1 MNDASTWYHPDLFG
15 EFAGVKRYVNK
26 EYTGAMKY
34 FEIGAYYADKFSQL
48 SIGLMY
54 VNGEGVPKD
63 MLTGYAWIDIA
74 AERDYPD
81 FVATRD
87 RVKAALTPDELQRAQ
102 AIRDKLA
109 LRYADKVAKPRM
121 EQQLRFGREQMTGSH
136 LGFDQGVKHDSPKGT
151 LCKGSVFV
159 GGIALAGSRLRRRRH
174 LRRITLEAG
183 KIFRAPR
190 FAVEGD
196 GHRRRHHRRRHRSQ
210 AGCGQTRHRR
220 RQTADADATLTRYF
234 FPFSDASRAAR
245 NSLSADHCGHVV
257 SSASRL
263 PTAYSACTSSITPD
277 RSQFGS

>member
-1 MNDASTWYHPDLFG
+1 MLSSTASFAVPATDVTDDDPMKDPAVQKMLRAMNDASTWYHPDLFG

-26 EYTGAMKY
+26 NYADATKY

-87 RVKAALTPDELQRAQ
+87 RVKAALTPDDLQRAQ
-102 AIRDKLA
+102 AIRDTLA

-151 LCKGSVFV
+151 QCKGGVYI
-159 GGIALAGSRLRRRRH
+159 GGISLP
-174 LRRITLEAG
+174 E
-183 KIFRAPR
+183 
-190 FAVEGD
+190 
-196 GHRRRHHRRRHRSQ
+196 
-210 AGCGQTRHRR
+210 AGCGGDDIYAESRWKPEKYFARR
-220 RQTADADATLTRYF
+220 DSQWKATVTVGDIGDGGTAAAPDTPKPADGT
-234 FPFSDASRAAR
+234 
-245 NSLSADHCGHVV
+245 GK
-257 SSASRL
+257 
-263 PTAYSACTSSITPD
+263 PTPPT
-277 RSQFGS
+277 QH